1 MNLKNITYFIIFL
14 IFAPQLISQEAEEKQ
29 EGHINNN
36 KFRQLYQEFSSPNIY
51 RAASGAPG
59 TAY

>member
-1 MNLKNITYFIIFL
+1 MNLNNITYFIIFL
-14 IFAPQLISQEAEEKQ
+14 IFAPQLISQEVEEKQ

-51 RAASGAPG
+51 LSLIHI
-59 TAY
+59 